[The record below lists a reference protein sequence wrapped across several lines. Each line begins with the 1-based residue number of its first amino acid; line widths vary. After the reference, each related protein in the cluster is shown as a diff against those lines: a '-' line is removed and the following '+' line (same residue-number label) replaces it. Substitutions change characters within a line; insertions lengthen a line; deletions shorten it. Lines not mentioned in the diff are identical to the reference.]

1 MIQRYRSNALNR
13 FVWLACA
20 LCCVVASR
28 GHAEIVFDPTWNIPT
43 YEEVRPQVLAWLEK
57 GDFTQQHKTTA
68 RAIWPSVEL
77 RKSSGTKLLDRVIET
92 IVVVDPR
99 AADFVAACD
108 RQSQGPHLPDVTILQ
123 QGTLADLARNNLSLY
138 YARWLAQRGLYDEVL
153 EALDELDTTD
163 VVDPSGLLFYRM
175 LAHHQ
180 LVEPEKSRAVLV
192 QLLEHEDKLPQRFQH
207 VAHLLQRDLQGLQDE
222 SLDHI
227 ARRMND
233 VRRRLEFGRA
243 GKTVQMAEDK
253 VLDSLDKLIEKLEQQ
268 AQQQSSSGS
277 SNAQQSSQP
286 MQDSKL
292 PPGSAPM
299 QVDQKD
305 IGNKSG
311 WGDLPPKE
319 REEALQQIGRDFPAH
334 YRELIEQY
342 FRELAD
348 DDQTSEK

>member
-1 MIQRYRSNALNR
+1 MPGLGQ
-13 FVWLACA
+13 
-20 LCCVVASR
+20 
-28 GHAEIVFDPTWNIPT
+28 AEIVFDPTWTIPT
-43 YEEVRPQVLAWLEK
+43 YDEVRPQVMMWLEK
-57 GDFTQQHKTTA
+57 GEFTQADKITA
-68 RAIWPSVEL
+68 RGYWPSVEL
-77 RKSSGTKLLDRVIET
+77 RDPTGAKLLDRVVET

-99 AADFVAACD
+99 AAEFVAACD
-108 RQSQGPHLPDVTILQ
+108 HQLQGPMLPDVTILQ
-123 QGTLADLARNNLSLY
+123 RENLAGFARNNLSLY
-138 YARWLAQRGLYDEVL
+138 YARWLAQHGLYDEVL
-153 EALDELDTTD
+153 ETLDGLNTTD
-163 VVDPSGLLFYRM
+163 VVDPSSLLFYRM

-180 LVEPEKSRAVLV
+180 LVEPEKSRTLLV
-192 QLLEHEDKLPQRFQH
+192 QLLEHEDRLPQRFQH
-207 VAHLLQRDLQGLQDE
+207 VAHLLQRDLEGLKDE

-253 VLDSLDKLIEKLEQQ
+253 VLDSLDKLIEKLEKQ
-268 AQQQSSSGS
+268 AQQQCSSGS
-277 SNAQQSSQP
+277 AGSQQGNQP

-292 PPGSAPM
+292 PPLSAPM

-311 WGDLPPKE
+311 WGEMPPKE

-348 DDQTSEK
+348 GDEQSEQ